1 LVVLSPSSDNFRNIC
16 IVATVATRSFNGRAI
31 PSAEVGD
38 DPFQQ
43 PQVELFWAESNAA
56 ALDPLV
62 EYVMLEAK
70 VGYFENVRY
79 TMLGLQH
86 TALFK

>member
-1 LVVLSPSSDNFRNIC
+1 M
-16 IVATVATRSFNGRAI
+16 ATVATRSFNGKAL
-31 PSAEVGD
+31 PSAEAGD
-38 DPFQQ
+38 NPFQL
-43 PQVELFWAESNAA
+43 PQVELFWAEPSQAVF
-56 ALDPLV
+56 DPLV
-62 EYVMLEAK
+62 EYVMLEAT